1 MKTYETLRLTQEGD
15 VLTVQLHRPEVKNA
29 INMRMVYDLMDVIDV
44 VTDAADISVVVFRG
58 TNGIFSAGID
68 LRDFSLDKPPDI
80 YGLQKWENMCRQ
92 IERLNKFTV
101 AAVEGDCIGGGVQLV
116 LLCDARIADKKAVF
130 QLNEV
135 KLGFLP
141 GMALFRLAKYI
152 GLGRAKNMIL
162 TGRRLKAEE
171 ALQWGLIDGVSETV
185 EFEACLQTMVRR
197 LLPFHP
203 DALELSRRLMGEAYA
218 VEYEDF
224 IGRFLA
230 GQHRAINSE
239 AFRRLILEAS
249 KPKSAAHVLSVD
261 GLSSQAGEK
270 VK

>member
-1 MKTYETLRLTQEGD
+1 MKAYETLKVVQHGD
-15 VLTVQLHRPEVKNA
+15 VVTVQLCRPEVKNA
-29 INMRMVYDLMDVIDV
+29 INMRMVYDLMDVVDV
-44 VTDAADISVVVFRG
+44 VSEASDICVVVFRG
-58 TNGIFSAGID
+58 SNGCFSAGID

-101 AAVEGDCIGGGVQLV
+101 AAVEGECIGGGVQLV
-116 LLCDARIADKKAVF
+116 LLCDARIAEKKAVF

-141 GMALFRLAKYI
+141 GMAVFRLAKYV

-162 TGRRLKAEE
+162 TGRRLKADE
-171 ALQWGLIDGVSETV
+171 ALHWGLLDAVSEAVDFDT
-185 EFEACLQTMVRR
+185 CLDTMIRR

-203 DALELSRRLMGEAYA
+203 DALELSRRLMNEAYA

-230 GQHRAINSE
+230 AQHRAINSD
-239 AFRRLILEAS
+239 AFRQLIVEAA
-249 KPKSAAHVLSVD
+249 KPKKAASILGSGEGRGED
-261 GLSSQAGEK
+261 AAGR
-270 VK
+270 